1 MKLQQHV
8 SRLESRTTAHRAC
21 ALLSILLVSAPWTY
35 AQQPSGTL
43 PDNAPRLQLEPQK
56 WHSRFT
62 TKYDPKIA
70 PPINMANSGRLDS
83 LLRAG
88 KLYLSLQ
95 DAIALALENNL
106 DIEIQRYGPQIAD
119 TAVLRSQAGGF
130 ARGVSTSVQAGPVS
144 AAGGATGGAGTA
156 AQTGISTNAATQV
169 SAATSTAV
177 GSTVV
182 TQTGSVIPNLDPTFT
197 GGLRWG
203 HGTTPQTSAFVTG
216 TNSLIQRQ
224 DTSSFGIQKG
234 FLTGTTVNL

>member
-70 PPINMANSGRLDS
+70 PPINMSNSTRLDS

-95 DAIALALENNL
+95 DAIALALENNI
-106 DIEIQRYGPQIAD
+106 DIEVNRYNFQLAD
-119 TAVLRSQAGGF
+119 IDLYRAKSGAAIRGVQAGG
-130 ARGVSTSVQAGPVS
+130 
-144 AAGGATGGAGTA
+144 GATNAVVAG
-156 AQTGISTNAATQV
+156 
-169 SAATSTAV
+169 
-177 GSTVV
+177 
-182 TQTGSVIPNLDPTFT
+182 
-197 GGLRWG
+197 
-203 HGTTPQTSAFVTG
+203 
-216 TNSLIQRQ
+216 
-224 DTSSFGIQKG
+224 
-234 FLTGTTVNL
+234 